1 MINRIFFLSIVLFLS
16 LTSFTTA
23 KESLPAEVENVGII
37 ENIGSVLPDNL
48 VFYDHQGNSKQI
60 KDIFNSDKPTILNF
74 VYYTCPMLCNLL
86 ADGLLFGITE
96 LDNTFLE
103 RFNIVTISMDHR
115 DNKDTTALF
124 REKYLS
130 KLSSN
135 NKSIKWDFYYAD
147 KSQFDQLA
155 KLVGFNYRFIPQ
167 TQEYSHAAG
176 IYLISPNNKITRY
189 LYGISFQ
196 PQDLK
201 LAVLES
207 MEEKSVKTVDKML
220 LFCYNYDP
228 DKRGYVL
235 QAWKIM
241 RTGGVLTVLSVIL
254 LFFYLK
260 RSEKRE

>member
-1 MINRIFFLSIVLFLS
+1 
-16 LTSFTTA
+16 
-23 KESLPAEVENVGII
+23 
-37 ENIGSVLPDNL
+37 
-48 VFYDHQGNSKQI
+48 
-60 KDIFNSDKPTILNF
+60 
-74 VYYTCPMLCNLL
+74 MLCNLL
-86 ADGLLFGITE
+86 ADGILFGISE

-115 DNKDTTALF
+115 DNKESAALF
-124 REKYLS
+124 RQKYLS
-130 KLSSN
+130 KLNDN
-135 NKSIKWDFYYAD
+135 NKNVNWNFYYAD
-147 KSQFDQLA
+147 KDQFNELA
-155 KLVGFNYRFIPQ
+155 DVVGFKFRFIEA

-176 IYLISPNNKITRY
+176 IYLISPNRKINRY

-196 PQDLK
+196 PQDIK
-201 LAVLES
+201 LSVLEA

-241 RTGGVLTVLSVIL
+241 RTGGVLTVISVIL